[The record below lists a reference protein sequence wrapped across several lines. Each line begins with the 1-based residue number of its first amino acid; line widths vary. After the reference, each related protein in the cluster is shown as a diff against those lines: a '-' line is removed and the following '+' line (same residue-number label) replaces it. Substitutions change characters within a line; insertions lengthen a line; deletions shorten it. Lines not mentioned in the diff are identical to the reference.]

1 MDLRNNTVGRNI
13 GRSYS
18 NSSEKELIKVCK
30 RHNIVVEAWSP
41 IMRGQLM
48 SNEIIK
54 ELAKK
59 YNKSEAQIIL
69 RWHLQNNVIAIP
81 KTSSPSRI
89 KENLDIFD
97 FNISKE
103 DMKKI
108 DS

>member
-1 MDLRNNTVGRNI
+1 
-13 GRSYS
+13 
-18 NSSEKELIKVCK
+18 
-30 RHNIVVEAWSP
+30 
-41 IMRGQLM
+41 MRGQLM

-103 DMKKI
+103 DMNSTK
-108 DS
+108 ST